1 MLHKNLLNVN
11 MIVARKL
18 TDKNEKSSYDMT
30 KCYGIIMVESK
41 KNGIGMAV
49 VL

>member
-18 TDKNEKSSYDMT
+18 TDKNIDW
-30 KCYGIIMVESK
+30 
-41 KNGIGMAV
+41 
-49 VL
+49 